1 MEEFLKDSN
10 SDFGNLSKT
19 QSNQQQYN
27 NQTTTPG
34 TVSSENSN
42 NIMGDLDPFQ
52 FTIDNNGTN
61 MSNYNSNNTSNSNNN
76 NGNNYGNYGNTGN
89 NSNNNN
95 NNSNNLNAYNPN
107 LDNEFLSPTTS
118 YSNDNNFGIFGSGA
132 GGYDPL
138 MEELGYTNSN
148 PLVGPSSFGAGGTSS
163 FVGSPLGSPQSQ
175 RLQSN
180 FINPMTTS
188 NLDEL
193 ISPSSTI
200 DGTSINNSNN
210 NNSNSFLNPQYFSP
224 PTRGSNFNSL
234 NPIAEGN
241 YTPSHSRHGS
251 ISIPYDNND
260 VNRGGNV
267 GSIGGYL
274 SPSNYMSPLTN
285 VNSLNEIRSPPYNQS
300 QGQQQANLYLNSPP
314 EFQISNV
321 NSNSNSNSNA
331 NANSNANINIPNS
344 NSSTNNNSANPLIG
358 VTKQLGTSPNT
369 SSSKQ
374 LTKEEKL
381 KRRREF
387 HNAVERRRRDL
398 IKERIKDLGILVPSS
413 LLNPQL
419 SAVQALQRNSQYNS
433 REINDIISNVKAK
446 ETKPNKSTILNKSVD
461 YVEHLEYVLKMQKK
475 AREELEW
482 KISQIENDFQQQ
494 GGDPD
499 SNSNI
504 KIEDYS
510 NYDNFN
516 NTNNSNNSNNTND
529 NNTINTNSNAI
540 EGTNLKFEDPN
551 NSMFNPDDFFSDIV
565 TGGGSINSKEFFD
578 I

>member
-1 MEEFLKDSN
+1 MDEFLKDSN

-19 QSNQQQYN
+19 QSNQQLYN
-27 NQTTTPG
+27 NTTTTPG

-76 NGNNYGNYGNTGN
+76 NYGNYGNAGN
-89 NSNNNN
+89 NSNSNNN
-95 NNSNNLNAYNPN
+95 TSSNLNAYNPN

-148 PLVGPSSFGAGGTSS
+148 PLVGPSSFGAGGSLL
-163 FVGSPLGSPQSQ
+163 FVALPLGLPQSQ

-180 FINPMTTS
+180 FINPMATS

-200 DGTSINNSNN
+200 DGTSINNGNN

-241 YTPSHSRHGS
+241 YTPSNSRHGS

-260 VNRGGNV
+260 IGRGGNV

-285 VNSLNEIRSPPYNQS
+285 VNSLNEIRSPPYNPS
-300 QGQQQANLYLNSPP
+300 GQNLAQQANLYLNSPP

-475 AREELEW
+475 AREDLEW

-494 GGDPD
+494 TGNSD
-499 SNSNI
+499 SSSNI
-504 KIEDYS
+504 KIEDYL
-510 NYDNFN
+510 NYDSF
-516 NTNNSNNSNNTND
+516 NNSNNSNN

-551 NSMFNPDDFFSDIV
+551 NSMFNPDDFFLDIV